1 MKQEDTFDELKKEI
15 KNIKERLRAVEKE
28 QRLIRE
34 DILSGEPA
42 RRMQKRMLEKP
53 EENVKDKKRKL
64 DEDIRI
70 EI

>member
-1 MKQEDTFDELKKEI
+1 MNEQNTFDELKEEI
-15 KNIKERLRAVEKE
+15 KEIKERLRAIEKE

-34 DILSGEPA
+34 DILSGEPTH
-42 RRMQKRMLEKP
+42 RMHKRMLEKP
-53 EENVKDKKRKL
+53 KEDAKNKKRKL

>member
-1 MKQEDTFDELKKEI
+1 MKQNDTLDDLKNELKQ
-15 KNIKERLRAVEKE
+15 IKERLRAIEKE

-42 RRMQKRMLEKP
+42 RRIKKRMLEKP
-53 EENVKDKKRKL
+53 GNNVNDKKKKL

>member
-1 MKQEDTFDELKKEI
+1 MNQQTTFEEI
-15 KNIKERLRAVEKE
+15 KNEIKKIKERLKGIERE

-53 EENVKDKKRKL
+53 DENVKDKKRKL

>member
-1 MKQEDTFDELKKEI
+1 MKQEDTFDDLKKEI
-15 KNIKERLRAVEKE
+15 KYLKERLRAVEKE
-28 QRLIRE
+28 QRMIRE

-53 EENVKDKKRKL
+53 GDTVKDKKRKL

>member
-1 MKQEDTFDELKKEI
+1 MKDNDTLDELKKEI
-15 KNIKERLRAVEKE
+15 KQIKERLRAIEKE

-42 RRMQKRMLEKP
+42 SRIKKRMLEKP
-53 EENVKDKKRKL
+53 GDNVKDKKKKL